1 MRPQARSD
9 DEPPGSMVFVV
20 DDDNAMRESLCGLIR
35 SAGLSVEVFPALS
48 CGMTA
53 AVPACLVLDVRMRR
67 A

>member
-35 SAGLSVEVFPALS
+35 SAGLSVEVFPRFP
-48 CGMTA
+48 A
-53 AVPACLVLDVRMRR
+53 A
-67 A
+67 